1 MRRAA
6 FHGIIGKVTG
16 LHFQDLG
23 CSARAFDRRVL
34 EEISLY
40 GDQHRFLPVLANR
53 QGFRVT
59 EVKVRQSHRDR
70 FDGSYTPRV
79 NSAVDHFHTT
89 MGELQRATI
98 EHVFEMRAVLSP
110 QQRRKFD
117 EIVRTELLR
126 ATEESQ

>member
-1 MRRAA
+1 
-6 FHGIIGKVTG
+6 
-16 LHFQDLG
+16 
-23 CSARAFDRRVL
+23 
-34 EEISLY
+34 
-40 GDQHRFLPVLANR
+40 
-53 QGFRVT
+53 
-59 EVKVRQSHRDR
+59 
-70 FDGSYTPRV
+70 
-79 NSAVDHFHTT
+79 